1 MHLQDSDHWERKAAQ
16 PRYTAA
22 MMSGHDAKS
31 VMLELAEH
39 YEKLARQASVIAA
52 MLVVPEDNSS

>member
-1 MHLQDSDHWERKAAQ
+1 
-16 PRYTAA
+16 
-22 MMSGHDAKS
+22 
-31 VMLELAEH
+31 MLELAEH